1 MKENK
6 LVDLSLDFSIKIVE
20 LVKELKEKKETIISN
35 QIGKSGTSIGANIHE
50 AQYAQGKKD
59 FVSKLEIALKESS
72 ETSYWLQLLFKTNY
86 ITEAQFSELEGLCAN
101 IRVMLIK
108 SCKTAKGNGL

>member
-6 LVDLSLDFSIKIVE
+6 LVELSLAFSVKIIE

-35 QIGKSGTSIGANIHE
+35 QIGRSGTSIGANIHE
-50 AQYAQGKKD
+50 SQYAHGKRD
-59 FVSKLEIALKESS
+59 FIVKLEIALKESN
-72 ETSYWLQLLFKTNY
+72 ETGYWLKLLLNTKY
-86 ITEAQFSELEGLCAN
+86 ITESKFKELDSLCSH

-108 SCKTAKGNGL
+108 SCKTAKGEL